1 MVPIAATAPLI
12 NITIRASDDDV
23 CKTKCKYTLWDN
35 NEMSALYY
43 SVFVTA
49 KNILSDGY
57 GEGKTCSNK
66 TISKE
71 LVLIILLYM

>member
-49 KNILSDGY
+49 KNIHLVMAMVKAKLAAIKQSVRNW
-57 GEGKTCSNK
+57 CS
-66 TISKE
+66 
-71 LVLIILLYM
+71 